1 MGLANQQLLYSGTA
15 DLFLRNIT
23 DTALDLRG
31 NYTTPTVQESTKF
44 SFFGTPSALPNQSAV
59 NATNTTA
66 GITGFYTGRSMDEI
80 TAKQGEI
87 RKNNLLG
94 MK

>member
-1 MGLANQQLLYSGTA
+1 MGLANEQLLYSGTA
-15 DLFLRNIT
+15 DLFLRNT
-23 DTALDLRG
+23 MDTALDLNG

-44 SFFGTPSALPNQSAV
+44 TFMGTPSALSNQNAV
-59 NATNTTA
+59 NATNVAA

-87 RKNNLLG
+87 RLNNLLG
-94 MK
+94 VE